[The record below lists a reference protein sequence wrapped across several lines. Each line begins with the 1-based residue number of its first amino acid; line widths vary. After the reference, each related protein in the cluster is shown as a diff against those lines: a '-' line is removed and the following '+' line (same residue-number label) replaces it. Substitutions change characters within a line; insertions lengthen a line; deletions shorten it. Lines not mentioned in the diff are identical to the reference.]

1 MKKAMVFLSVL
12 AFIVVLAGCAGQG
25 PTPPPNQTQKP
36 QLITVNDG
44 LKNLQ
49 NGDPVKGGTTVTFT
63 GSGPADAIIRVYL
76 NGALLGSTTTSPA
89 GSFTWSWTSGTTE
102 GTFTFA
108 FTAEAGGLPESA
120 QETFSLVVDTTQPY
134 LSSCS
139 AKADA
144 PFGAAPTITV
154 RFNEPVVIEDVNV
167 FEHIGF
173 WAVSCAAPI
182 LCPGGS
188 HFTVTEVNLEE
199 DSQTVTL
206 TGRWDTD
213 WLVAGD
219 QLVVGFAY
227 SSLMDIKDRAGNAFN
242 AIVSIPTFTVTP

>member
-1 MKKAMVFLSVL
+1 MKRTIVFLSVL

-63 GSGPADAIIRVYL
+63 GSGPADAIIKVYL

-120 QETFSLVVDTTQPY
+120 QETFSLVVDRTPPY
-134 LSSCS
+134 FLSCS

-144 PFGAAPTITV
+144 PLGAAPTITV
-154 RFNEPVVIEDVNV
+154 RFNEPVVIGDVNV
-167 FEHIGF
+167 FEHPF
-173 WAVSCAAPI
+173 YWDVSCEV
-182 LCPGGS
+182 CPGGS

-199 DSQTVTL
+199 DNQTVIL

-213 WLVAGD
+213 RLVAGD
-219 QLVVGFAY
+219 QLLVQFLY
-227 SSLMDIKDRAGNAFN
+227 SSLMDIKDRAGNAFS
-242 AIVSIPTFTVTP
+242 ATISIPTFTVTP